1 MEKNQKQ
8 SFGLGLAIGIAAV
21 SLIGFVIM
29 GVAYVQKGNNTN
41 TADSDKEAAAA
52 YKNEPT
58 TPPPAPDPAPE
69 VDLKKLE
76 VRNSEYIRGKKDAPV
91 TVITYSDY
99 QCPFCSRFHDTMKQ
113 VIADY
118 PNKVRWVYRSFPLS
132 SLHPY
137 AQKAAEAA
145 ECAGEQ
151 NKFWEYTDEIFANQA
166 SLNNDYLTTAAK
178 NIKLNTTKFE
188 SCLND
193 GKYVA
198 KVKSDFSEGQSLGVN
213 GTPGSFINGQ
223 SVKGALPYENIKAI
237 IDSL

>member
-1 MEKNQKQ
+1 
-8 SFGLGLAIGIAAV
+8 
-21 SLIGFVIM
+21 
-29 GVAYVQKGNNTN
+29 
-41 TADSDKEAAAA
+41 
-52 YKNEPT
+52 
-58 TPPPAPDPAPE
+58 
-69 VDLKKLE
+69 
-76 VRNSEYIRGKKDAPV
+76 
-91 TVITYSDY
+91 
-99 QCPFCSRFHDTMKQ
+99 MKQ